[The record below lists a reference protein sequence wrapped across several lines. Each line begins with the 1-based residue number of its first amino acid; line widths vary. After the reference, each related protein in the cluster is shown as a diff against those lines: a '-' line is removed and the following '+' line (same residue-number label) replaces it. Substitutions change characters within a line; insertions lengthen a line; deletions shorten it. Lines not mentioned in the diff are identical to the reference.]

1 MQIHHI
7 APFFQAAPIVFYLN
21 FRAIYYTILFFIHL
35 LLERMMEH
43 DYPQRQPEKFAQF
56 LKRQKMIFV
65 VAFLGYVCAYLV
77 RNNFKLMSKS
87 IMVTNGWDKADIA
100 TLLSCLTI
108 SYGLAKF
115 YMGALGDKVS
125 LRKLFSICLAASACI
140 CMIIG
145 FFHTSMIMLA
155 ILLILCG
162 VVQGA
167 LAPASQNMI
176 ANYYP
181 NKTRGAAIAGW
192 NISQNMGS
200 ALLPMMIAG
209 MTTMGW
215 IVPKTENILA
225 AFIVP
230 AVLVLAF
237 AAICWK
243 CGGDKPEAEG
253 LDSLRTM
260 YGEAGES
267 NVASEEEKSSLTYW
281 QLIKKYVFLN
291 PMLLL
296 VAAVNVA
303 LYFIRFGVE
312 DWMPIY
318 LHEVAKLSD
327 TQAQMAISVLEWVAI
342 PGSLVFAWLAAKYPN
357 KMAKMGA
364 IGLFIMSGVVLAY
377 EMMTATGAPNYP
389 ALLVVCGV
397 LGALIY
403 GPQLIVNILTIN
415 FVPLNVAGTAIGFVG
430 VTAYLIGNMGAN
442 WVMPLMADGFGWFW
456 SYVVIAALSA
466 FAAVGYLVLAKHEA
480 KTIKA

>member
-1 MQIHHI
+1 MTL
-7 APFFQAAPIVFYLN
+7 AYA
-21 FRAIYYTILFFIHL
+21 
-35 LLERMMEH
+35 
-43 DYPQRQPEKFAQF
+43 QREPEKFATF
-56 LKRQKMIFV
+56 LKRQKLIFI

-100 TLLSCLTI
+100 MLLSCLTI

-115 YMGALGDKVS
+115 YMGALGDKVD
-125 LRKLFSICLAASACI
+125 LRKLFSICLATSAAI
-140 CMIIG
+140 CLIIG
-145 FFHTSMIMLA
+145 FHHTSIMTLA
-155 ILLILCG
+155 VLLVLCG

-200 ALLPMMIAG
+200 ALLPMMIAM
-209 MTTMGW
+209 MTTMGF
-215 IVPKTENILA
+215 IVPSTGNILL
-225 AFIVP
+225 AFLVP
-230 AVLVLAF
+230 AVLVLLF
-237 AAICWK
+237 AVFCWK
-243 CGGDKPEAEG
+243 YGGDNPEAEG

-267 NVASEEEKSSLTYW
+267 NVASEEEKHNLTYW
-281 QLIKKYVFLN
+281 QLIWKYVFLN
-291 PMLLL
+291 PALLL

-303 LYFIRFGVE
+303 LYFVRFGIE

-318 LHEVAKLSD
+318 LHEVAKMGDAESHV
-327 TQAQMAISVLEWVAI
+327 AISVLEWVAI
-342 PGSLVFAWLAAKYPN
+342 PGSLVFAWLAVKYPN

-364 IGLFIMSGVVLAY
+364 IGLFIMVGVVFAY
-377 EMMTATGAPNYP
+377 ELVTATGSPNY
-389 ALLVVCGV
+389 ALLLVICGI

-430 VTAYLIGNMGAN
+430 VTAYLLGNMGAN
-442 WVMPLMADGFGWFW
+442 WIMPIIADSFGWFW
-456 SYVVIAALSA
+456 SYAIIAALSA
-466 FAAVGYLVLAKHEA
+466 FSAVGYLVLAKHEE
-480 KTIKA
+480 KTVQA

>member
-1 MQIHHI
+1 MTFAYQ
-7 APFFQAAPIVFYLN
+7 QK
-21 FRAIYYTILFFIHL
+21 
-35 LLERMMEH
+35 E
-43 DYPQRQPEKFAQF
+43 PEKFASF
-56 LKRQKMIFV
+56 LKRQKMIFI

-87 IMVTNGWDKADIA
+87 IMVTNGWEKADIA
-100 TLLSCLTI
+100 MLLSCLTI

-115 YMGALGDKVS
+115 YMGALGDRVS
-125 LRKLFSICLAASACI
+125 LRKLFAICLAASAVICI
-140 CMIIG
+140 TIG
-145 FFHTSMIMLA
+145 LYHTSIITLA
-155 ILLILCG
+155 VLLVLCG

-167 LAPASQNMI
+167 LAPASQSMI

-200 ALLPMMIAG
+200 ALLPMMIAT
-209 MTTMGW
+209 MTTMGF
-215 IVPKTENILA
+215 IVPSSGNVLM
-225 AFIVP
+225 AFLVP
-230 AVLVLAF
+230 AVLVLCF
-237 AAICWK
+237 ALFCWK
-243 CGGDKPEAEG
+243 FGGDTPEGEG

-267 NVASEEEKSSLTYW
+267 NVATEEEKNSLSYW
-281 QLIKKYVFLN
+281 QLIWKYVFLN
-291 PMLLL
+291 PALLL

-318 LHEVAKLSD
+318 LHEVAKMGDAESH
-327 TQAQMAISVLEWVAI
+327 MAISVLEWVAI
-342 PGSLVFAWLAAKYPN
+342 PGSLVFAWLAVKYPN

-364 IGLFIMSGVVLAY
+364 IGLFIMAGVVFAY
-377 EMMTATGAPNYP
+377 EYVTASGTPNYP
-389 ALLVVCGV
+389 LLLVICGI

-442 WVMPLMADGFGWFW
+442 WIMPIMADNFGWFW
-456 SYVVIAALSA
+456 SYVVIAVLSV
-466 FAAVGYLVLAKHEA
+466 FSAVGYLVLAKHEE

>member
-1 MQIHHI
+1 M
-7 APFFQAAPIVFYLN
+7 
-21 FRAIYYTILFFIHL
+21 HL
-35 LLERMMEH
+35 EYQKRE
-43 DYPQRQPEKFAQF
+43 PEKFSAF
-56 LKRQKMIFV
+56 LKRQKMVFI

-100 TLLSCLTI
+100 MLLSCLTV

-115 YMGALGDKVS
+115 YMGALGDKVD
-125 LRKLFSICLAASACI
+125 LRKLFATCLAASAAICI
-140 CMIIG
+140 TIG
-145 FFHTSMIMLA
+145 FFHTSIFTLA
-155 ILLILCG
+155 ILLVLCG

-200 ALLPMMIAG
+200 ALLPMAIAT
-209 MTTMGW
+209 MTTMG
-215 IVPKTENILA
+215 
-225 AFIVP
+225 FIVP
-230 AVLVLAF
+230 ATGDVLLAFLIPGVLVLLF
-237 AAICWK
+237 AVVCWK
-243 CGGDKPEAEG
+243 FGGDNPEGEG

-260 YGEAGES
+260 YGDAGES
-267 NVASEEEKSSLTYW
+267 NVASEEEKHNLTYW
-281 QLIKKYVFLN
+281 QLIWKYVFLN
-291 PMLLL
+291 PALLL

-303 LYFIRFGVE
+303 LYFIRFGIE

-318 LHEVAKLSD
+318 LHDVAKLGD
-327 TQAQMAISVLEWVAI
+327 AEAHFAISILEWVAI
-342 PGSLVFAWLAAKYPN
+342 PGSLVFAWLAVKYPN

-364 IGLFIMSGVVLAY
+364 IGLFLMAGVVFAY
-377 EMMTATGAPNYP
+377 EYITATGAPNYP
-389 ALLVVCGV
+389 LLLVICGI

-442 WVMPLMADGFGWFW
+442 WVMPLLADGFGWYW
-456 SYVVIAALSA
+456 SYVIVAALSV
-466 FAAVGYLVLAKHEA
+466 FSAVGYLVLSKQEE

>member
-1 MQIHHI
+1 M
-7 APFFQAAPIVFYLN
+7 AFEYA
-21 FRAIYYTILFFIHL
+21 
-35 LLERMMEH
+35 
-43 DYPQRQPEKFAQF
+43 QREPEKFMTF
-56 LKRQKMIFV
+56 LKRQKMIFI

-100 TLLSCLTI
+100 MLLSCLTI

-115 YMGALGDKVS
+115 YMGALGDRVD
-125 LRKLFSICLAASACI
+125 LRKLFSICLAASAAICI
-140 CMIIG
+140 IIG
-145 FFHTSMIMLA
+145 LSHTSIALLV

-200 ALLPMMIAG
+200 ALLPMAIAT
-209 MTTMGW
+209 MTTMG
-215 IVPKTENILA
+215 
-225 AFIVP
+225 FIVP
-230 AVLVLAF
+230 ATGDIFMAFLVPGVLVLLF
-237 AAICWK
+237 ALFCWK
-243 CGGDKPEAEG
+243 YGGDNPEAEG

-260 YGEAGES
+260 YGDAGES
-267 NVASEEEKSSLTYW
+267 NVATEEEKNTLTYW
-281 QLIKKYVFLN
+281 QLIWKYVFLN
-291 PMLLL
+291 PALLL

-303 LYFIRFGVE
+303 LYFIRFGIE

-318 LHEVAKLSD
+318 LHEVAHLGD
-327 TQAQMAISVLEWVAI
+327 AEAHMAISVLEWVAI
-342 PGSLVFAWLAAKYPN
+342 PGSLIFAWLAAKYPN

-364 IGLFIMSGVVLAY
+364 IGLFIMVGVVFAY
-377 EMMTATGAPNYP
+377 EYVAVSGPSNYGV
-389 ALLVVCGV
+389 LLVICGI

-466 FAAVGYLVLAKHEA
+466 FSAIGYLVLAKHEE

>member
-1 MQIHHI
+1 M
-7 APFFQAAPIVFYLN
+7 
-21 FRAIYYTILFFIHL
+21 TIP
-35 LLERMMEH
+35 
-43 DYPQRQPEKFAQF
+43 YAQREPEKFTTF
-56 LKRQKMIFV
+56 LKRQKMIFI

-87 IMVTNGWDKADIA
+87 IMVTNGWEKADIA
-100 TLLSCLTI
+100 MLLSCLTI

-115 YMGALGDKVS
+115 YMGALGDRVD
-125 LRKLFSICLAASACI
+125 LRKLFAGCLGASALICI
-140 CMIIG
+140 IIG
-145 FFHTSMIMLA
+145 LFHTSVITLA
-155 ILLILCG
+155 ILLVLCG

-209 MTTMGW
+209 MTTMG
-215 IVPKTENILA
+215 
-225 AFIVP
+225 FIVP
-230 AVLVLAF
+230 SSGNVFMAFLIPAALVLAF
-237 AAICWK
+237 ALFCWK
-243 CGGDKPEAEG
+243 YGGDNPEGEG

-260 YGEAGES
+260 YGDEGES
-267 NVASEEEKSSLTYW
+267 NVATEEEKHNLTYW
-281 QLIKKYVFLN
+281 QLIGKYVFLN
-291 PMLLL
+291 PALLL

-303 LYFIRFGVE
+303 LYFIRFGIE

-318 LHEVAKLSD
+318 LHEVAKLGDAESH
-327 TQAQMAISVLEWVAI
+327 MVISVLEWVAI
-342 PGSLVFAWLAAKYPN
+342 PGSLIFAWLAAKYPN

-364 IGLFIMSGVVLAY
+364 VGLFIMVGMVFAY
-377 EMMTATGAPNYP
+377 EYITATGSPNY
-389 ALLVVCGV
+389 AVLLVISGI

-442 WVMPLMADGFGWFW
+442 WVMPIMADSFGWFW
-456 SYVVIAALSA
+456 SYVVVAALSA
-466 FAAVGYLVLAKHEA
+466 FSAVGYLVLAKHEE

>member
-1 MQIHHI
+1 
-7 APFFQAAPIVFYLN
+7 
-21 FRAIYYTILFFIHL
+21 
-35 LLERMMEH
+35 MEF
-43 DYPQRQPEKFAQF
+43 DYPQREPEKFSTF
-56 LKRQKMIFV
+56 LKRQKMIFI

-87 IMVTNGWDKADIA
+87 IMITNGWEKADIA
-100 TLLSCLTI
+100 MLLSCLTI

-115 YMGALGDKVS
+115 YMGALGDRVS
-125 LRKLFSICLAASACI
+125 LRKLFATCLAASALICI
-140 CMIIG
+140 IIG
-145 FFHTSMIMLA
+145 FFHTSVATLA
-155 ILLILCG
+155 VLLILCG
-162 VVQGA
+162 VVQRA

-200 ALLPMMIAG
+200 ALLPMMISV
-209 MTTMGW
+209 MITMGF
-215 IVPKTENILA
+215 IVPDTGNIVM
-225 AFIVP
+225 AFLVP
-230 AVLVLAF
+230 AVLVLLF
-237 AAICWK
+237 ALFCWK
-243 CGGDKPEAEG
+243 HGGDTPEGEG

-267 NVASEEEKSSLTYW
+267 NVASEEEKNTLSYW

-291 PMLLL
+291 PALLL

-303 LYFIRFGVE
+303 LYFIRFGIE

-318 LHEVAKLSD
+318 LHEVAHLGDAESH
-327 TQAQMAISVLEWVAI
+327 MAISVLEWVAI
-342 PGSLVFAWLAAKYPN
+342 PGSLIFAWLAAKYPN

-364 IGLFIMSGVVLAY
+364 IGLFIMAGVVFAY
-377 EMMTATGAPNYP
+377 EKITVAENTNY
-389 ALLVVCGV
+389 ALLLVICGV

-430 VTAYLIGNMGAN
+430 VTAYLIGNMWPN
-442 WVMPLMADGFGWFW
+442 WSMPNMADTFGWFW
-456 SYVVIAALSA
+456 SYVIIAALSVFSA
-466 FAAVGYLVLAKHEA
+466 IGYLILAKHEE

>member
-1 MQIHHI
+1 MKFFNDLLKGISMILDYMQ
-7 APFFQAAPIVFYLN
+7 
-21 FRAIYYTILFFIHL
+21 R
-35 LLERMMEH
+35 E
-43 DYPQRQPEKFAQF
+43 PEKFSTF
-56 LKRQKMIFV
+56 LKRQKMIFI

-87 IMVTNGWDKADIA
+87 IMVTNGWEKADIA
-100 TLLSCLTI
+100 MLLSCLTI

-125 LRKLFSICLAASACI
+125 IRQLFAICLAASAGICI
-140 CMIIG
+140 TIG
-145 FFHTSMIMLA
+145 FFHTSIPMLA
-155 ILLILCG
+155 ILLVLCG
-162 VVQGA
+162 MVQGA

-192 NISQNMGS
+192 NISQNAGS

-209 MTTMGW
+209 MTTMGF
-215 IVPKTENILA
+215 IVPSTGNVFM
-225 AFIVP
+225 AFLVP

-237 AAICWK
+237 AAFCWK
-243 CGGDKPEAEG
+243 YGGDKPEKEG

-267 NVASEEEKSSLTYW
+267 NVASEEEKNTLTYW

-291 PMLLL
+291 PALLL

-327 TQAQMAISVLEWVAI
+327 AQAQMTISILEWVAI

-364 IGLFIMSGVVLAY
+364 VGLFIMAAVVFAY
-377 EMMTATGAPNYP
+377 EEITATGAPNY
-389 ALLVVCGV
+389 ALLLVISGI

-442 WVMPLMADGFGWFW
+442 WVMPLMADAFGWFW
-456 SYVVIAALSA
+456 SYVVIAALSV
-466 FAAVGYLVLAKHEA
+466 FAAVGYLILAKHEER
-480 KTIKA
+480 TIKA